1 MVFPGVVMDAN
12 AFWNRVDMCN
22 PYKTLKR
29 LTDECGIDY
38 RRVKKNRSDVR
49 LPNTED
55 VFLLASR
62 AGVSMEFLL
71 TGQNTG
77 HNYSARVC
85 AIADYLMQDQDRL
98 GAVEVLLFGKNAGAS
113 MFTKNA

>member
-1 MVFPGVVMDAN
+1 MDAN

-55 VFLLASR
+55 VYLLATR

-77 HNYSARVC
+77 HSYNPRVRV
-85 AIADYLMQDQDRL
+85 IAEALEQDQDKL
-98 GAVEVLLFGKNAGAS
+98 GAVEVLLFGKPAGAS
-113 MFTKNA
+113 ALFSKNA